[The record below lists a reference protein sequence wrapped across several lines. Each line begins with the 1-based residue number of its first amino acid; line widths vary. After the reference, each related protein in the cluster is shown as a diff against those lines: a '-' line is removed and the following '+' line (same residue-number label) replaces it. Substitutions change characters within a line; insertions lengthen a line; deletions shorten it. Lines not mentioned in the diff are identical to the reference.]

1 MLFFSDKT
9 AIVDIVTRDVP
20 PLPGDDD
27 DDDGGASLVG

>member
-1 MLFFSDKT
+1 MGVLFFSDKT

-20 PLPGDDD
+20 LPGDD